1 MVVKLLHS
9 YGMTS
14 VWKRLQRVNKHA
26 AKFQLVASYRELTIA
41 GSKKWQPHKVSVI
54 WTRRGRRVA
63 SQPRSWEPTIRDP
76 YRGRVVWPVPENV
89 EVTVTLFRD
98 ARSTTFEDKDWSFVV
113 EDISPLGKR
122 RHVAVGIVNVSEF
135 ARAEEPSQTELVVKM
150 KPLSPK
156 CLEAQL
162 ALTLSCSL
170 IREGKATDE
179 DMQSIASLLSAAPLA
194 APDVGNL
201 DDFEEDA
208 ETSLQLARLA
218 AHCSE
223 LLQEE
228 EEAEPGVVEEERKK
242 TTKRQRSPPIAVEEE
257 EEMPPEPPEDP
268 ESKSRRTA
276 DAEQEPTEDLL
287 TWCQRVTAGY
297 GGLKVTNLTTS
308 WRNGMA
314 FCALLH
320 SFHPQ
325 LVDMDSLSPHDIAG
339 NCKKAFDAASQLGVP
354 RLLDPADM
362 VLLTVPDKLVVATYL
377 HQLRS
382 HLTGRHATQFPVPAP
397 VAPPTA
403 PTPAGMAPNDTL
415 ESPIPEQ
422 RPASPVKPA
431 EPLVKPKRADEPPPT
446 VPAAPLMTRQ
456 QLMNPFDSDEEDSP
470 DTKPCG
476 EAVSEARPRSESR
489 DEPPK
494 RSLRATQS
502 EGPVTRVIDLSP
514 THEGGLPREANS
526 LPDGFPSALVDPKKR
541 PVSRL
546 AELQERARKLLEEAR
561 KPASAYDPASPGS
574 RGAKE
579 SPPKETEEERRHQ
592 EQLRERA
599 RRMIA
604 QARQGAA
611 AGHRA
616 NSHDSLN
623 NNNNENNAGCRRLA
637 ADGGLRPSAGQ
648 EDGDV
653 QPTRTNEGEAR
664 RRQTYVEL
672 ELEALE
678 RERQRVDAQ
687 AERFEPYL
695 RRVMKSGNQA
705 EEDRCMQRWFAL
717 VNEKNALIRRQMQL
731 NLLEKE
737 QDLERR
743 CEMLNRELRDA
754 LQLQDWQKTDA
765 QRDREALLLDELVAL
780 VDKRDELVQ
789 HLDSQEKAIE
799 EDEMMALATRRQ
811 RLQPAQERPNCRL
824 Q

>member
-1 MVVKLLHS
+1 M
-9 YGMTS
+9 
-14 VWKRLQRVNKHA
+14 Q
-26 AKFQLVASYRELTIA
+26 
-41 GSKKWQPHKVSVI
+41 
-54 WTRRGRRVA
+54 
-63 SQPRSWEPTIRDP
+63 
-76 YRGRVVWPVPENV
+76 
-89 EVTVTLFRD
+89 
-98 ARSTTFEDKDWSFVV
+98 
-113 EDISPLGKR
+113 ISPLGKR
-122 RHVAVGIVNVSEF
+122 RHVAVGIVNVSGF

-228 EEAEPGVVEEERKK
+228 EEAEPGAVEEERKK
-242 TTKRQRSPPIAVEEE
+242 ATKRQRSPPIAVEEEE

-382 HLTGRHATQFPVPAP
+382 HLTGRHATQCPAP
-397 VAPPTA
+397 PLLAPPAA
-403 PTPAGMAPNDTL
+403 PAPAETAPNDRP
-415 ESPIPEQ
+415 ESPVPE
-422 RPASPVKPA
+422 RPASPVKPT
-431 EPLVKPKRADEPPPT
+431 ETLVKPKRADEPPPT

-470 DTKPCG
+470 DTKSRG

-514 THEGGLPREANS
+514 TREGGLPREANS
-526 LPDGFPSALVDPKKR
+526 LPDGFPSALVDPKKDVMLR
-541 PVSRL
+541 LKHQIVDGTGSSPLDTKAILGLYLTKAFDNIIHDTVLDNLRALAVGKRTYEYIQNFLSGRKARL
-546 AELQERARKLLEEAR
+546 AVGGVESEDICLGRKGTPQGSVLSPYLFNVAMICLPAKLEKIAGLQHSIYADDITLWVTGGSEGYIEEVLQEAIWVVE
-561 KPASAYDPASPGS
+561 
-574 RGAKE
+574 
-579 SPPKETEEERRHQ
+579 
-592 EQLRERA
+592 
-599 RRMIA
+599 
-604 QARQGAA
+604 
-611 AGHRA
+611 
-616 NSHDSLN
+616 DSC
-623 NNNNENNAGCRRLA
+623 GKRLTIPN
-637 ADGGLRPSAGQ
+637 DIGTSS
-648 EDGDV
+648 
-653 QPTRTNEGEAR
+653 TIT
-664 RRQTYVEL
+664 
-672 ELEALE
+672 
-678 RERQRVDAQ
+678 
-687 AERFEPYL
+687 
-695 RRVMKSGNQA
+695 
-705 EEDRCMQRWFAL
+705 
-717 VNEKNALIRRQMQL
+717 
-731 NLLEKE
+731 
-737 QDLERR
+737 
-743 CEMLNRELRDA
+743 ML
-754 LQLQDWQKTDA
+754 
-765 QRDREALLLDELVAL
+765 
-780 VDKRDELVQ
+780 
-789 HLDSQEKAIE
+789 
-799 EDEMMALATRRQ
+799 
-811 RLQPAQERPNCRL
+811 
-824 Q
+824 

>member
-1 MVVKLLHS
+1 
-9 YGMTS
+9 MTS

-135 ARAEEPSQTELVVKM
+135 ARAEEPSQMELVVKM

-156 CLEAQL
+156 CLEAHL

-228 EEAEPGVVEEERKK
+228 EEAEPGAEEEERKK
-242 TTKRQRSPPIAVEEE
+242 ATKRQRSPPIAVEEEE

-382 HLTGRHATQFPVPAP
+382 HLTGRHAMQCPAPPP
-397 VAPPTA
+397 VAPPAA
-403 PTPAGMAPNDTL
+403 PTLAETGPNDRP
-415 ESPIPEQ
+415 ESPVLE
-422 RPASPVKPA
+422 RPASPAKPA
-431 EPLVKPKRADEPPPT
+431 ETLVRPKRADEPPLT

-456 QLMNPFDSDEEDSP
+456 QLMNPFDSDEEDSSN
-470 DTKPCG
+470 TKSRG

-514 THEGGLPREANS
+514 TREGGLPREANS

-561 KPASAYDPASPGS
+561 KPAAAYDPTSPGS

-611 AGHRA
+611 AGHRVS
-616 NSHDSLN
+616 SHDSLN

-637 ADGGLRPSAGQ
+637 ADGGLRPSAGE
-648 EDGDV
+648 EDGDI
-653 QPTRTNEGEAR
+653 QPSRTNEGEAR

>member
-1 MVVKLLHS
+1 
-9 YGMTS
+9 MTS

-122 RHVAVGIVNVSEF
+122 RHVAVGIVNVSGF

-218 AHCSE
+218 AHCLE

-228 EEAEPGVVEEERKK
+228 AEPGAVEEERKK
-242 TTKRQRSPPIAVEEE
+242 ATKRQRSPPIAVEEEE

-382 HLTGRHATQFPVPAP
+382 HLTGRHATQCPAP
-397 VAPPTA
+397 PLLAPPAA
-403 PTPAGMAPNDTL
+403 PAPAETAPNDRP
-415 ESPIPEQ
+415 ESPVPE
-422 RPASPVKPA
+422 RPVSPVKPT
-431 EPLVKPKRADEPPPT
+431 ETLVKPKRADEPPPT

-514 THEGGLPREANS
+514 TREGGLPREANS

-561 KPASAYDPASPGS
+561 KPASAYDPASPGG

-611 AGHRA
+611 AGHRTQVQPPA
-616 NSHDSLN
+616 FCELRHFRFHQFQ
-623 NNNNENNAGCRRLA
+623 RRPV
-637 ADGGLRPSAGQ
+637 GE
-648 EDGDV
+648 EDGDI
-653 QPTRTNEGEAR
+653 QPSRTNEGEAR

-695 RRVMKSGNQA
+695 RRVMKSGESPAALRCASRLCNP
-705 EEDRCMQRWFAL
+705 DRCFCL
-717 VNEKNALIRRQMQL
+717 VS
-731 NLLEKE
+731 
-737 QDLERR
+737 
-743 CEMLNRELRDA
+743 REGLCSR
-754 LQLQDWQKTDA
+754 TS
-765 QRDREALLLDELVAL
+765 LLLT
-780 VDKRDELVQ
+780 Q
-789 HLDSQEKAIE
+789 
-799 EDEMMALATRRQ
+799 
-811 RLQPAQERPNCRL
+811 
-824 Q
+824 